1 MAILINFQT
10 DMKTE
15 KQKVAQS
22 LLLLKIL
29 REDENVFGRTKLQKQ
44 VFLNELRLIQ
54 SNLGGLYYNYFR
66 YNYGPFSSDL
76 FTDFTVLANKGFLH
90 KTTFR
95 LTDRGRYLVDYV
107 EGSIKGYRGNAKIF
121 DTVDSTT
128 RKYKKYN
135 GTQLV
140 KMVYRLEVEPDDMPG
155 QKLQVEDVDTFVNIL
170 LPELHKYK
178 HELEFPTGILEDVKD
193 ELAMDQDTWNRL
205 EDTRADVIK
214 GASRDLMKAVSADPL

>member
-1 MAILINFQT
+1 
-10 DMKTE
+10 MKTE
-15 KQKVAQS
+15 KQKIAQS

-66 YNYGPFSSDL
+66 YNYGPFSSEL

-121 DTVDSTT
+121 ETVESTT

-135 GTQLV
+135 GTQLM
-140 KMVYRLEVEPDDMPG
+140 KMAYRLEVEPDDMPG
-155 QKLQVEDVDTFVNIL
+155 QKLQVEDIDTFVNIL

-178 HELEFPTGILEDVKD
+178 FELEFPAGILEDIKE
-193 ELAMDQDTWNRL
+193 ELAMEQSTWDSL
-205 EDTRADVIK
+205 ENIHANVITKATRN
-214 GASRDLMKAVSADPL
+214 LMKVVSADPL

>member
-1 MAILINFQT
+1 
-10 DMKTE
+10 MKTE
-15 KQKVAQS
+15 RQKIAQS

-29 REDENVFGRTKLQKQ
+29 REDENIFGRTKLQKQ

-66 YNYGPFSSDL
+66 YNYGPFSSEL

-95 LTDRGRYLVDYV
+95 LTDRGRYLVEYV
-107 EGSIKGYRGNAKIF
+107 EGSIKGYKGNAKIF
-121 DTVDSTT
+121 ETVESTT

-135 GTQLV
+135 GTQLM

-155 QKLQVEDVDTFVNIL
+155 QKLQVEDIDTFVNIL

-178 HELEFPTGILEDVKD
+178 FELEFPAGILRISKKSW
-193 ELAMDQDTWNRL
+193 QWS
-205 EDTRADVIK
+205 RARGI
-214 GASRDLMKAVSADPL
+214 A

>member
-1 MAILINFQT
+1 
-10 DMKTE
+10 MKTE
-15 KQKVAQS
+15 KQKIAQS

-66 YNYGPFSSDL
+66 YNYGPFSSEL
-76 FTDFTVLANKGFLH
+76 FTDFTVLANKGFLQ

-121 DTVDSTT
+121 EMVESTT

-135 GTQLV
+135 GTQLM
-140 KMVYRLEVEPDDMPG
+140 KLAYLLEVEPDDMPG
-155 QKLQVEDVDTFVNIL
+155 QKIQIEDIDTFVNIL
-170 LPELHKYK
+170 LPEIHKYK
-178 HELEFPTGILEDVKD
+178 FELEFPTGILQDIKE
-193 ELAMDQDTWNRL
+193 ELAMEQSTWDSL
-205 EDTRADVIK
+205 EDIHASVITKATRN
-214 GASRDLMKAVSADPL
+214 LMKAVSADPL